1 MILQFWSVVVP
12 PLHACHLVQPL
23 PPTIPKPDL
32 RKETLKFPYFEEASV
47 TASLPWDAVQI
58 PLSWLHQHW
67 KFWWNWPLG
76 NQFFHMIMKWVA
88 TGEDFFFHPPQNL
101 EEEFHYCMHD
111 KTESSGRLKGGKM
124 ERQCSGYTC
133 SIILCPMEGLKING
147 NTSSAHCWTQR
158 WHSLF

>member
-1 MILQFWSVVVP
+1 MGCSADPVVLVTSALEILME
-12 PLHACHLVQPL
+12 LA
-23 PPTIPKPDL
+23 L
-32 RKETLKFPYFEEASV
+32 RKSTFSHDYEVS
-47 TASLPWDAVQI
+47 
-58 PLSWLHQHW
+58 
-67 KFWWNWPLG
+67 G
-76 NQFFHMIMKWVA
+76 NR
-88 TGEDFFFHPPQNL
+88 GRFFFHPPQNL

-158 WHSLF
+158 